1 MLHLDEKG
9 CIRGFEG
16 VPDYRRNKHSRNST
30 KLGLPLFI
38 VDITCQN
45 RTWFERILTCHSN
58 LKNIMLISF
67 LHRWLTAPT
76 EKLFSS
82 INLSGISP
90 GRIARVTG
98 VSWPWLQNYVNDKL
112 VAVPRQVKVC

>member
-1 MLHLDEKG
+1 
-9 CIRGFEG
+9 
-16 VPDYRRNKHSRNST
+16 
-30 KLGLPLFI
+30 
-38 VDITCQN
+38 
-45 RTWFERILTCHSN
+45 
-58 LKNIMLISF
+58 MLISF